1 MRSRKGVAAGVSVAI
16 LVPTITLV
24 SVLLL
29 GLVMQA
35 NKAQLAGANAADLQA
50 EEGKKYLR
58 ASIIRGASNQS
69 LVNLYAAG
77 KLPIHV
83 DYLLATAYNGTVLAE
98 KNGVII
104 SLNPGDN
111 VTLAPSQLD
120 ARLAPYDGDY
130 WRMRREVRQLILHTS
145 DGNTF
150 YLSWGPWGGAL
161 AATFSTNTA
170 TTSTSYTTTT
180 TTHTVS
186 VSVIRTIYMP
196 STETRVVT
204 VGYPTRF
211 TTSSTQPPL
220 FISVSCT
227 GSATYSWV
235 SLGSY
240 YRWDNPSVSCN
251 VSVSGQGPPYSYSM
265 SMSAPYL
272 SCSSS
277 GSSSST
283 SFSTGCSRN
292 GYAGASG
299 DMYTPLTLTVYVSV
313 TGGGK
318 TASGSGY
325 CFLYPGLYSGT
336 SSCSTSF
343 TASG

>member
-1 MRSRKGVAAGVSVAI
+1 VSGAVKGKKGVAAGVSVAI

-35 NKAQLAGANAADLQA
+35 NNAQLAGANAADLQA

-58 ASIIRGASNQS
+58 AAIIRGASNQS

-83 DYLLATAYNGTVLAE
+83 DYLLATAYDGTVLAE
-98 KNGVII
+98 KNGLII

-120 ARLAPYDGDY
+120 TRLAPYDGDY
-130 WRMRREVRQLILHTS
+130 WRMRREVKALILHTS

-186 VSVIRTIYMP
+186 ASVTRTINIR
-196 STETRVVT
+196 STSTYT
-204 VGYPTRF
+204 VRMTPRTF
-211 TTSSTQPPL
+211 TTEPL
-220 FISVSCT
+220 MFVSASCNVQTGYNSYYYGGSYRTDWYDLSISCT
-227 GSATYSWV
+227 
-235 SLGSY
+235 
-240 YRWDNPSVSCN
+240 
-251 VSVSGQGPPYSYSM
+251 VSVSGIVNPPYSYTLY
-265 SMSAPYL
+265 AGY
-272 SCSSS
+272 CISS
-277 GSSSST
+277 GSASSNT
-283 SFSTGCSRN
+283 FTVGCNRE
-292 GYAGASG
+292 GTYATTWSDSLIYSVG
-299 DMYTPLTLTVYVSV
+299 LTVYSVS
-313 TGGGK
+313 K
-318 TASGSGY
+318 YGSCTLQAGY
-325 CFLYPGLYSGT
+325 GQG
-336 SSCSTSF
+336 STSC
-343 TASG
+343 TINM

>member
-29 GLVMQA
+29 GLMMQA

-50 EEGKKYLR
+50 EEAKKLLR
-58 ASIIRGASNQS
+58 ASILRGPSNDTW
-69 LVNLYAAG
+69 VNLYAAG
-77 KLPIHV
+77 KLPISV
-83 DYLLATAYNGTVLAE
+83 DYLIATGYDGGIIAE
-98 KNGVII
+98 RDEVI
-104 SLNPGDN
+104 LTLRPGDN
-111 VTLAPSQLD
+111 VTLRPSQLD
-120 ARLAPYDGDY
+120 LALESYDNDY
-130 WRMRREVRQLILHTS
+130 WRMRREVKALILHTS

-196 STETRVVT
+196 STATRVVT

-227 GSATYSWV
+227 GSATYSWM

-265 SMSAPYL
+265 SMSAPNL

-299 DMYTPLTLTVYVSV
+299 GMYTPLTVRVDVSV

-325 CFLYPGLYSGT
+325 CYLYPGYNYGT

>member
-1 MRSRKGVAAGVSVAI
+1 MRGKKGVAAGVSVAI

-50 EEGKKYLR
+50 EEAKKYLR
-58 ASIIRGASNQS
+58 ASIIRGASGRS
-69 LVNLYAAG
+69 LINLYAAG

-98 KNGVII
+98 KDGLII

-120 ARLAPYDGDY
+120 PRLAPYDGDY
-130 WRMRREVRQLILHTS
+130 WRMRREVRQIILHTS

-170 TTSTSYTTTT
+170 TTFTAYTTTT

-186 VSVIRTIYMP
+186 VFVIRTIYMP
-196 STETRVVT
+196 TTHTYT
-204 VGYPTRF
+204 VWITPRTF
-211 TTSSTQPPL
+211 TTEPL
-220 FISVSCT
+220 MFVSASCNVQTNYNRYYYGGSYRTDWYDLSVSCT
-227 GSATYSWV
+227 VT
-235 SLGSY
+235 
-240 YRWDNPSVSCN
+240 
-251 VSVSGQGPPYSYSM
+251 VSGGVSPPYSYSL
-265 SMSAPYL
+265 SAGY
-272 SCSSS
+272 CSSS
-277 GSSSST
+277 GSASSNTFNVDCSRGGTYVSDWSNTLTISVGLTVNSMSKSGSCALQAGSGQGST
-283 SFSTGCSRN
+283 SC
-292 GYAGASG
+292 
-299 DMYTPLTLTVYVSV
+299 TVNM
-313 TGGGK
+313 
-318 TASGSGY
+318 
-325 CFLYPGLYSGT
+325 
-336 SSCSTSF
+336 
-343 TASG
+343 

>member
-1 MRSRKGVAAGVSVAI
+1 MRGKKGVAAGVSVAI

-50 EEGKKYLR
+50 EEAKKYLR
-58 ASIIRGASNQS
+58 ASIIRGASGRS
-69 LVNLYAAG
+69 LINLYAAG

-98 KNGVII
+98 KDGLII

-120 ARLAPYDGDY
+120 PRLAPYDGDY
-130 WRMRREVRQLILHTS
+130 WRMRREVRQIILHTS

-170 TTSTSYTTTT
+170 TTSTAYTTTT

-186 VSVIRTIYMP
+186 VFVIRTIYMP
-196 STETRVVT
+196 STETHVVT
-204 VGYPTRF
+204 VGYPTGF
-211 TTSSTQPPL
+211 ATSSTQPPL

-227 GSATYSWV
+227 VSATYIWQSA
-235 SLGSY
+235 GSY
-240 YRWDNPSVSCN
+240 YNWYNPSTSCD

-265 SMSAPYL
+265 SSIG
-272 SCSSS
+272 CSSS

-283 SFSTGCSRN
+283 SFSISCS
-292 GYAGASG
+292 GSGFVGSSG
-299 DMYTPLTLTVYVSV
+299 DMYTPLTVRVSVSV
-313 TGGGK
+313 TGGGI
-318 TASGSGY
+318 TASGRSS
-325 CFLYPGLYSGT
+325 CDLYPGYDSGRR
-336 SSCSTSF
+336 SCSLSF
-343 TASG
+343 MASG

>member
-35 NKAQLAGANAADLQA
+35 NKAQLAGVNAADLQA
-50 EEGKKYLR
+50 EEVKKYLR

-98 KNGVII
+98 KNGLII

-111 VTLAPSQLD
+111 VTLVPSQLD
-120 ARLAPYDGDY
+120 PRLAPYDGDY
-130 WRMRREVRQLILHTS
+130 WRMRREVKALILHTS

-150 YLSWGPWGGAL
+150 YLSWGPWGGML

-170 TTSTSYTTTT
+170 TTSTAYTTTT

-211 TTSSTQPPL
+211 TTSSTQRPL

-227 GSATYSWV
+227 VSATYV
-235 SLGSY
+235 YRSLGGTY
-240 YRWDNPSVSCN
+240 EWYDPSVSCN

-265 SMSAPYL
+265 RMSAPHL
-272 SCSSS
+272 SCSNS
-277 GSSSST
+277 GSSTST

-292 GYAGASG
+292 GYAGASSG
-299 DMYTPLTLTVYVSV
+299 MYNPLTVRVDVSV
-313 TGGGK
+313 TGGGR

-325 CFLYPGLYSGT
+325 CYLYPGYNYGT
-336 SSCSTSF
+336 SSCSLSF